1 MRIHPSE
8 QGLAGFTFQNRFF
21 FYRNCP
27 FGAVFS
33 QHCLFHEVI
42 FTSHAVFLFVDDFL
56 LTQNCDIL
64 PVSAVMISMLCL
76 ILKVPISW
84 KICTLG
90 PQVVWIGWRFDLSE
104 GLVSLHP
111 NQRQKLLQLI
121 DDLLK
126 HRKVS

>member
-1 MRIHPSE
+1 M
-8 QGLAGFTFQNRFF
+8 
-21 FYRNCP
+21 
-27 FGAVFS
+27 
-33 QHCLFHEVI
+33 
-42 FTSHAVFLFVDDFL
+42 FLFVDDFL

-90 PQVVWIGWRFDLSE
+90 PQVVWIGWRFDFSE